1 MRTDILKT
9 PLFQEYEQLYSKYP
23 KTLTCPCKTILINYT
38 DILHINYTLHQ
49 VCTSIFITKDWISY
63 LTYTGEFNTI
73 YGDDFRSNGRF
84 TFQALAAFCKLANR
98 TVSDSLAEFLLNMYI
113 SATVTP
119 LELFQ
124 SQILT
129 FIDQFNSSITNNFLR
144 TLDLVRSTTHTNA
157 LFSAL
162 RTNYVPYLPS
172 PCYAIYSKSSMYSDC
187 YCYFSDKCVIPS
199 SIKNSNSTPLF
210 VVPGLYD
217 GCYIVEALLQ
227 STLECFY
234 SQTCITQL
242 QSYYNSNST
251 MNTRPL
257 DISSKSKYSVHS
269 TVQHLLN
276 QLMIEEWNAN
286 DKYENYYN
294 KCQPIE
300 CSYSYKTRNG
310 IVYII
315 TALLGLVGGLITVLK
330 IVVPNLVKFIRR
342 KKQPETS
349 RNNTPI
355 SEKIFSLIQKLKR
368 FPKSLNLF
376 QSIPP
381 STDEHDL
388 RTQILSTRLFIFLL
402 TLCLI
407 ILLVYN
413 SLISVIRTD
422 ILKTPSYQKYEE
434 LYSKYPKTLTCPCK
448 TIRINYT
455 DILHINYTLHQVC
468 TSIFVTKDWIDYLT
482 YTGEFNTIYGDDF
495 RSNGRFTFQ
504 ALAAFCEL
512 ANRTVSNSLAEFLLN
527 MYISATV
534 TPLELF
540 QSQILTFIDQF
551 NSSITNN
558 FLRSFDL
565 VLSTTHTNAFYSGVG
580 SQSAKCSRPFSI
592 KYTDGTPLFVVP
604 GLFDGCYIVKAL
616 LQSTLECFYSQTCII
631 QLQSHYNYNST
642 MNIKSLNASSK
653 TKYSVHSTVQHL
665 LNQLMIEEWN
675 ANDKYENYYNKCQ
688 PIECSYSYE
697 TRNGIVYIITALLG
711 LVGGLITVLKIV
723 VPNLVKFI
731 RRKKQPETPR
741 NDILK
746 TPSFQEYEQLYSK
759 YPKTLTC
766 PCKTIRINYTDILHI
781 NYTLHQVCTSIFVT
795 EDWFRYVAFR
805 DLQNSHL
812 THKNFQYSAESI
824 FRELSA
830 FCELANRTV
839 SNSLAEFLLNMY
851 ISTAV
856 TPLELFQSQVLT
868 FIDQFNSSI
877 TNNFL
882 RSFDLIRST
891 THTNALFS
899 ALRTNYNFHVLNDTK
914 ELYLRPLNYSDCDCS
929 VSPTC
934 VEQISI
940 FHDRSETILL
950 NISGLY
956 TGCYMVEALLQSTLE
971 FFYSQTCIS
980 QLGQH
985 FRPFPT
991 MNIRPLNASSKTK
1004 YSVNSTVQHLLN
1016 QLMIEEWNANDKY
1029 EYYYNKCQPIE
1040 CSYSY
1045 ETRNGI
1051 VYIITALLGL
1061 VGGLITVLKIVVPR
1075 MVKFIAWIIE
1085 KRRRRI
1091 VATIT
1096 ITDT

>member
-1 MRTDILKT
+1 MISRRIKEIYKKRV
-9 PLFQEYEQLYSKYP
+9 Q
-23 KTLTCPCKTILINYT
+23 
-38 DILHINYTLHQ
+38 
-49 VCTSIFITKDWISY
+49 FIK
-63 LTYTGEFNTI
+63 
-73 YGDDFRSNGRF
+73 
-84 TFQALAAFCKLANR
+84 AF
-98 TVSDSLAEFLLNMYI
+98 
-113 SATVTP
+113 
-119 LELFQ
+119 
-124 SQILT
+124 
-129 FIDQFNSSITNNFLR
+129 
-144 TLDLVRSTTHTNA
+144 
-157 LFSAL
+157 
-162 RTNYVPYLPS
+162 
-172 PCYAIYSKSSMYSDC
+172 
-187 YCYFSDKCVIPS
+187 
-199 SIKNSNSTPLF
+199 
-210 VVPGLYD
+210 
-217 GCYIVEALLQ
+217 
-227 STLECFY
+227 
-234 SQTCITQL
+234 
-242 QSYYNSNST
+242 
-251 MNTRPL
+251 
-257 DISSKSKYSVHS
+257 
-269 TVQHLLN
+269 
-276 QLMIEEWNAN
+276 
-286 DKYENYYN
+286 
-294 KCQPIE
+294 
-300 CSYSYKTRNG
+300 
-310 IVYII
+310 
-315 TALLGLVGGLITVLK
+315 
-330 IVVPNLVKFIRR
+330 
-342 KKQPETS
+342 
-349 RNNTPI
+349 
-355 SEKIFSLIQKLKR
+355 
-368 FPKSLNLF
+368 NLF
-376 QSIPP
+376 ASIPP

-388 RTQILSTRLFIFLL
+388 RNEILSTRLFIFLL
-402 TLCLI
+402 TLCLVV
-407 ILLVYN
+407 LLIYN

-422 ILKTPSYQKYEE
+422 ILKTPSFQEYEQ
-434 LYSKYPKTLTCPCK
+434 LYSKYSKTLTCPCK
-448 TIRINYT
+448 TIGINYT

-688 PIECSYSYE
+688 PIECSYSYK

-731 RRKKQPETPR
+731 RRKKQPETSR
-741 NDILK
+741 NDTNTNGRLLLLWQKATHLVRTFNLFSSIPPSINERDLRTQILSTRLFIFLLTLCLIILLIYNSLISVVSTDFLK
-746 TPSFQEYEQLYSK
+746 NPSLQKYEELYSK

-1004 YSVNSTVQHLLN
+1004 YSVHSTVQHLLN

-1029 EYYYNKCQPIE
+1029 ENYYNKCQPIE